1 VATFSISLFGKVG
14 DHPRA
19 GFDLCVDA
27 SELGIRPGE
36 RPPEQITV
44 EMSDGSTDQFDLCA
58 SVYRSFAEVRGGE
71 EVFQYWS
78 YWNES
83 PRPAVNLKIFND

>member
-1 VATFSISLFGKVG
+1 VAIFSISLFDKVG

-27 SELGIRPGE
+27 SELGIRPGK

-58 SVYRSFAEVRGGE
+58 QVYRSSAALRGAGE
-71 EVFQYWS
+71 FEYWS